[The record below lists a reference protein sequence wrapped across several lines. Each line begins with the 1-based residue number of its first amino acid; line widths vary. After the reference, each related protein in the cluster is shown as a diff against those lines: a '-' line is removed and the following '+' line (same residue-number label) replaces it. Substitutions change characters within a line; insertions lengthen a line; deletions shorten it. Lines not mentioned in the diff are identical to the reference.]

1 MNTQQ
6 KINKIYKRRD
16 KAHKEILACDIELD
30 EILQEL
36 TAETTYKLKA

>member
-16 KAHKEILACDIELD
+16 KAHKKILACDIELD
-30 EILQEL
+30 ELLKEL
-36 TAETTYKLKA
+36 TTTYKLKA